1 MVDLDGWTW
10 RRDRNQHRTSEMK
23 PHVRSRFPL
32 DWQRLHPIPR
42 SQEPLL
48 PRKRRTSRERADR
61 GALKSQ
67 RRSGW
72 ELFSRPNL
80 DARGARAQ
88 SAPHL
93 MSNQGPSI

>member
-32 DWQRLHPIPR
+32 DWQRLHPIPK
-42 SQEPLL
+42 SQEP
-48 PRKRRTSRERADR
+48 RAIIAPKEE
-61 GALKSQ
+61 GQQ
-67 RRSGW
+67 RASGW